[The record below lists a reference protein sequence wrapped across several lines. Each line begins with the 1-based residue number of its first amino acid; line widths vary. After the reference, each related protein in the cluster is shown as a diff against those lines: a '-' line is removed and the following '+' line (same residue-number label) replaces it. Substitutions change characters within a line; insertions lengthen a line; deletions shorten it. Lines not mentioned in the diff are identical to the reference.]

1 MAYILE
7 ETISNIRHGGV
18 VSILSVI
25 IITLTTV
32 IVTALTLL
40 HNTIRRDVDAIKSS
54 TAIIVFLSDTIS
66 PSEQERLIENIS
78 GLRSVKKVVYISKI
92 QALERSNQIFG
103 DFSNIIHGLEAV
115 NPLPASIEIQV
126 QEQYLRLEDLE
137 ITAKQIRQMSKQI
150 EEVSY
155 ETLTSSFVN
164 QAEVGIL
171 GLGIIMSFASIVIIA
186 FSIVLTVYF
195 RREEIE
201 ILRLVGASS
210 WYIGIPLVIQGGF
223 LGGFGSLMGVCLSFL
238 IFQSFNYQLE
248 ILSFISMRQIFLIVF
263 SGIFFGLLSS
273 ILPTLKYANV

>member
-32 IVTALTLL
+32 IVVALTLL

-103 DFSNIIHGLEAV
+103 EFSNIIQGLEAV

-126 QEQYLRLEDLE
+126 QEQYLRLQDLE
-137 ITAKQIRQMSKQI
+137 ITANQIRQMSKQI
-150 EEVSY
+150 R
-155 ETLTSSFVN
+155 N
-164 QAEVGIL
+164 D
-171 GLGIIMSFASIVIIA
+171 
-186 FSIVLTVYF
+186 
-195 RREEIE
+195 
-201 ILRLVGASS
+201 
-210 WYIGIPLVIQGGF
+210 
-223 LGGFGSLMGVCLSFL
+223 L
-238 IFQSFNYQLE
+238 IKE
-248 ILSFISMRQIFLIVF
+248 
-263 SGIFFGLLSS
+263 
-273 ILPTLKYANV
+273 

>member
-32 IVTALTLL
+32 IVAALTLL

-103 DFSNIIHGLEAV
+103 EFSNIIQGLEAV

-223 LGGFGSLMGVCLSFL
+223 LGGFGSLTGVCLSFL

-248 ILSFISMRQIFLIVF
+248 IMSFISMRQTCLIVF

>member
-32 IVTALTLL
+32 IVAALTLL

-103 DFSNIIHGLEAV
+103 EFSNIIQGLEAV

-126 QEQYLRLEDLE
+126 QEQPTGE
-137 ITAKQIRQMSKQI
+137 ISLAAGYGTTGLATGGSINERN
-150 EEVSY
+150 
-155 ETLTSSFVN
+155 FF
-164 QAEVGIL
+164 L
-171 GLGIIMSFASIVIIA
+171 GL
-186 FSIVLTVYF
+186 
-195 RREEIE
+195 
-201 ILRLVGASS
+201 
-210 WYIGIPLVIQGGF
+210 
-223 LGGFGSLMGVCLSFL
+223 
-238 IFQSFNYQLE
+238 NYKNFHE
-248 ILSFISMRQIFLIVF
+248 F
-263 SGIFFGLLSS
+263 
-273 ILPTLKYANV
+273 